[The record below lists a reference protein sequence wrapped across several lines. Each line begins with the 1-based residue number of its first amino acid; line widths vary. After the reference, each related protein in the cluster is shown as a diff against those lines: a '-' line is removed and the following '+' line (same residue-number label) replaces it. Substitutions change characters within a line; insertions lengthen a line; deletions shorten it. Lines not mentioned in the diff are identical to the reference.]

1 MKKGMIKLNDGTDI
15 FYKELG
21 AGENLFLLHGNGGDS
36 SYFEYNIGALS
47 RRFHLYLIDFRD
59 HGKSDNA
66 RDKLTFELMASDLK
80 EIFDKLSIKRAN
92 ILGFSDGANL
102 ALLFTIRY
110 PALVEKLIL
119 NAPNIRFSGTRLL
132 SRIISL
138 GENIFWNI
146 LPFFKR
152 NKRVAALLLKD
163 LRLNKTDLGD
173 IKSEVLIIVGSFDL
187 IRLDHVKN
195 ISESIDRSRLVIVK
209 KAGHKLARSHPYLFN
224 KLVVEFMEGNNEQIS
239 K

>member
-1 MKKGMIKLNDGTDI
+1 MIKLSDGTDI
-15 FYKELG
+15 YYEELG
-21 AGENLFLLHGNGGDS
+21 LGENLFLLHGNAGDS

-47 RRFHLYLIDFRD
+47 KKYHLYLIDFRD
-59 HGKSDNA
+59 HGRSDNA

-80 EIFDKLSIKRAN
+80 EIFDKLSIRSAN

-102 ALLFTIRY
+102 ALVFTIRY
-110 PALVEKLIL
+110 PCYVEKLIL
-119 NAPNIRFSGTRLL
+119 NAPNIRFSGTRLI
-132 SRIISL
+132 SKIISI

-163 LRLNKTDLGD
+163 LKLSKKDLVD
-173 IKSEVLIIVGSFDL
+173 IDKEVLIIVGSYDL
-187 IRLDHVKN
+187 IRLDHVKS

-209 KAGHKLARSHPYLFN
+209 KAGHKLARSNPGLFN
-224 KLVVEFMEGNNEQIS
+224 ELVVDFMEGNN
-239 K
+239 

>member
-1 MKKGMIKLNDGTDI
+1 MTEGMIKLNDGTDI
-15 FYKELG
+15 YYEELG
-21 AGENLFLLHGNGGDS
+21 FGENLFLLHGNGGDS

-47 RRFHLYLIDFRD
+47 KKFHLYLIDFRD

-66 RDKLTFELMASDLK
+66 RDELTFELLARDLK
-80 EIFDKLSIKRAN
+80 EVFDKLFIRRAN

-102 ALLFTIRY
+102 ALVFTIRY
-110 PALVEKLIL
+110 PYYVEKLIL
-119 NAPNIRFSGTRLL
+119 NAPNIRFSGTKLI
-132 SRIISL
+132 SKIISI

-163 LRLNKTDLGD
+163 LKLNKTDLAD
-173 IKSEVLIIVGSFDL
+173 IDKEVLIIVGYYDL

-195 ISESIDRSRLVIVK
+195 ISQSINNSRLVIVK
-209 KAGHKLARSHPYLFN
+209 KSGHKLARSKPRLFN
-224 KLVVEFMEGNNEQIS
+224 KLVVDFMEGNT
-239 K
+239 

>member
-1 MKKGMIKLNDGTDI
+1 MKKGIIKLNDGTEI
-15 FYKELG
+15 FYEEAG
-21 AGENLFLLHGNGGDS
+21 CGENLFLLHGNGGDS
-36 SYFEYNIGALS
+36 SYFEYNIGELS
-47 RRFHLYLIDFRD
+47 RKFHLYLIDFRD

-66 RDKLTFELMASDLK
+66 RDKLTFELMASDIK
-80 EIFDKLSIKRAN
+80 EIFEKLSIKSAN

-132 SRIISL
+132 SRTISL

-173 IKSEVLIIVGSFDL
+173 VKSEVLIIVGSFDL

-224 KLVVEFMEGNNEQIS
+224 KLVMEFMEGNNEQIS

>member
-1 MKKGMIKLNDGTDI
+1 MKKGIIKLTDGTDI
-15 FYKELG
+15 FYEELG
-21 AGENLFLLHGNGGDS
+21 SGKNLFLLHGNGGDS
-36 SYFEYNIGALS
+36 TYFEYNIGQLAKK
-47 RRFHLYLIDFRD
+47 FHLYLIDFRD

-66 RDKLTFELMASDLK
+66 RDKLTFDLMASDLR
-80 EIFDKLSIKRAN
+80 EIFEKLAIKSAN

-102 ALLFTIRY
+102 ALVFTIRY
-110 PALVEKLIL
+110 PQLVDKLIL
-119 NAPNIRFSGTRLL
+119 NAPNIRFSGTRLI
-132 SRIISL
+132 SKIISI

-163 LRLNKTDLGD
+163 LKLSKTDLAG
-173 IKSEVLIIVGSFDL
+173 INKLVLIMVGSYDL

-195 ISESIDRSRLVIVK
+195 ISESIDHSRLVIVK
-209 KAGHKLARSHPYLFN
+209 KVGHKLARSHPDLFN
-224 KLVVEFMEGNNEQIS
+224 KLVMEFMEGNNEQIS

>member
-1 MKKGMIKLNDGTDI
+1 MKKGMIKLSDGTDI
-15 FYKELG
+15 YYEELG
-21 AGENLFLLHGNGGDS
+21 LGENLFLLHGNAGDS

-47 RRFHLYLIDFRD
+47 KKYHLYLIDFRD
-59 HGKSDNA
+59 HGRSDNA

-80 EIFDKLSIKRAN
+80 EIFDKLSIRSAN

-102 ALLFTIRY
+102 ALVFTIRY
-110 PALVEKLIL
+110 PCYVEKLIL
-119 NAPNIRFSGTRLL
+119 NAPNIRFSGTRLI
-132 SRIISL
+132 SKIISI

-163 LRLNKTDLGD
+163 LKLSKKDLVD
-173 IKSEVLIIVGSFDL
+173 IDKEVLIIVGSYDL
-187 IRLDHVKN
+187 IRLDHVKS

-209 KAGHKLARSHPYLFN
+209 KQAINWRDLTQAYLTN
-224 KLVVEFMEGNNEQIS
+224 L
-239 K
+239 

>member
-1 MKKGMIKLNDGTDI
+1 MTKGMIKLSDGTDI
-15 FYKELG
+15 YYEELG
-21 AGENLFLLHGNGGDS
+21 FGEILFLLHGNAGDS

-47 RRFHLYLIDFRD
+47 KKFHLYLIDFRD
-59 HGKSDNA
+59 HGKSDNS
-66 RDKLTFELMASDLK
+66 RDKLSFDLMASDLK

-110 PALVEKLIL
+110 PALVEKVIL
-119 NAPNIRFSGTRLL
+119 NAPNIRFSGTKLL

-163 LRLNKTDLGD
+163 LRLNRTDLED
-173 IKSEVLIIVGSFDL
+173 IKSEVLIIVGSYDL

-195 ISESIDRSRLVIVK
+195 ISKSIDRSRLVIVK

-224 KLVVEFMEGNNEQIS
+224 KLVVEFMEGSNEQIR

>member
-1 MKKGMIKLNDGTDI
+1 MTEGMIKLNDGTDI
-15 FYKELG
+15 YYEELG
-21 AGENLFLLHGNGGDS
+21 FGENLFLLHGNGGDS

-47 RRFHLYLIDFRD
+47 KKFHLYLIDFRD

-66 RDKLTFELMASDLK
+66 RDELTFELLARDLK
-80 EIFDKLSIKRAN
+80 EVFDKLSIRRAN

-102 ALLFTIRY
+102 ALVFTIRY
-110 PALVEKLIL
+110 PYYVEKLIL
-119 NAPNIRFSGTRLL
+119 NAPNIRFSGTKLI
-132 SRIISL
+132 SKIISI

-163 LRLNKTDLGD
+163 LKLNKTDLAD
-173 IKSEVLIIVGSFDL
+173 IDKEVLILVGYYDL

-195 ISESIDRSRLVIVK
+195 ISQSINNSRLVIVK
-209 KAGHKLARSHPYLFN
+209 KSGHKLARSKPRLFN
-224 KLVVEFMEGNNEQIS
+224 KLVVDFMEGNT
-239 K
+239 

>member
-1 MKKGMIKLNDGTDI
+1 
-15 FYKELG
+15 
-21 AGENLFLLHGNGGDS
+21 
-36 SYFEYNIGALS
+36 
-47 RRFHLYLIDFRD
+47 
-59 HGKSDNA
+59 
-66 RDKLTFELMASDLK
+66 MASDLK
-80 EIFDKLSIKRAN
+80 EIFEKLSIKSAN

-132 SRIISL
+132 SRTISH

-173 IKSEVLIIVGSFDL
+173 VKSEVLIIVGSFDL

-224 KLVVEFMEGNNEQIS
+224 KLVMEFMEGNNEQIS

>member
-1 MKKGMIKLNDGTDI
+1 MKKGMIKLSDGTDI
-15 FYKELG
+15 YYEELG
-21 AGENLFLLHGNGGDS
+21 LGENLFLLHGNAGDS

-47 RRFHLYLIDFRD
+47 KKYHLYLIDFRD
-59 HGKSDNA
+59 HGRSDNA

-80 EIFDKLSIKRAN
+80 EIFDKLSIRSAN

-102 ALLFTIRY
+102 ALVFTIRY
-110 PALVEKLIL
+110 PCYVEKLIL
-119 NAPNIRFSGTRLL
+119 NAPNIRFSGTRLI
-132 SRIISL
+132 SKIISI

-163 LRLNKTDLGD
+163 LKLSKKDLVD
-173 IKSEVLIIVGSFDL
+173 IDKEVLIIVGSYDL
-187 IRLDHVKN
+187 IRLDHVKS

-209 KAGHKLARSHPYLFN
+209 KAGHKLARSNPGLFN
-224 KLVVEFMEGNNEQIS
+224 ELVVDFMEGNN
-239 K
+239 